1 MLRLTHLALRR
12 GPRLLLD
19 DTTLDI
25 HPGQKV
31 GITGANGCGKSSLFA
46 LLMGD
51 LQPDAGSVYLPADW
65 TIAHVEQEAPHG
77 SRVAI
82 DHVLDGD
89 AELRDVENGL
99 AAAEETGDSS
109 KLAALHAQLE
119 AIGGYAAPARAA
131 RLLHGLGF
139 AAGDESRPIDG
150 FSGGWRVRLNLA
162 RALMSRASLLL
173 LDEPT
178 NHLDLDAVIW
188 LERWLRDYPGTLL
201 LISHDRDFLDNVVGH
216 IVHIEQRQATLYRG
230 NYSAFEEARAARLAL
245 QQARHDRQQR
255 EMAHMRAFV
264 DRFRYKASK
273 ARQAQSRLKALERME
288 QVAAVHAESPFRI
301 RLPAPDKLPSPLL
314 NLDRVAAGYDELR
327 VLDGLRLS
335 VQPGDRVGLLG
346 PNGAGKS
353 TLIKLL
359 AGVLPPLA
367 GERQPARDLA
377 VGYFAQH
384 QVEQLRPES
393 SPLEHFA
400 RLDPQARESEL
411 RDWLGGFGFSGDSVF
426 RPTAPFSGGEKSRL
440 ALALLAWQR
449 PNLLLLDEPT
459 NHLDLAMREALAV
472 ALQDFAGAMIIVSH
486 DRHLLRLVTDRLLL
500 VDGGTVAEFDG
511 SLDEYPAWLLARERG
526 DGDAADEPA
535 SPAPAHSAGARKER
549 KRQEAE
555 KRRLLAPLRRR
566 MQEVERRLE
575 ELQAAKATLESRLAD
590 TALYDDDNKDALKHL
605 LAEQAGNQRALTEAE
620 SAWLELCDEL
630 ENLDLP

>member
-575 ELQAAKATLESRLAD
+575 ELQAEKATLESRLAD